1 MAHMGMR
8 RSFRFPL
15 MPTAMQLLLL
25 GRMLATHRH
34 VYNEAVEQRR
44 GAYRR
49 NRMSVT
55 YWDQSAWLKVLR
67 MESGWAR
74 ACNFSSLQATL
85 KRVDR
90 AFQAFFRR
98 VKKGGKPGYPR
109 YKGPDRFNCVEFPTP
124 GDGIKLLEDGFKVR
138 IRNIGTIKVRRYR
151 NIKGSVKTL
160 SIVRDDDKWFLVVS
174 CDLGAA
180 PAVCS
185 TNPPVGIDVGLTTF
199 AMTDQGEA
207 IENPRFFKKAKPAI
221 RRASRKLERRTKR
234 DENRKL
240 VGRQSKRRGKAK
252 RELRK
257 VHRKVREQRRDF
269 VHKEARKIVSRFGL
283 IAMEDL
289 TIKNMVRNHR
299 LAGSISDASW
309 GAFKGAVRHGAE
321 EAGVA
326 FVGVDPR
333 GTSQDCSGCGREVRK
348 GLKVRVHACPYCGL
362 VLDRDVNAARNIL
375 SRAKARTVPAGG
387 VGGVDNLG
395 LLRGDMAC
403 PPLPR
408 GRLGSPRL

>member
-1 MAHMGMR
+1 MGMR
-8 RSFRFPL
+8 RAFRYPL
-15 MPTAMQLLLL
+15 MPTVLQAFLLV
-25 GRMLATHRH
+25 RMLATHRH
-34 VYNEAVEQRR
+34 VYNEALDQRE

-55 YWDQSAWLKVLR
+55 YSDQSAWLKILR
-67 MESGWAR
+67 LESGWAR

-85 KRVDR
+85 RRLDK

-98 VKKGGKPGYPR
+98 LKAGQKPGYPR
-109 YKGPDRFNCVEFPTP
+109 YKGHDRFNCIEFPTP

-138 IRNIGTIKVRRYR
+138 IKNIGTVKVRRYR
-151 NIKGSVKTL
+151 AIEGEVKTVSL
-160 SIVRDDDKWFLVVS
+160 VRDDDKWFLVVS

-185 TNPPVGIDVGLTTF
+185 TNPPVGIDMGLTTF

-207 IENPRFFKKAKPAI
+207 IPNPRFFKKAKPII
-221 RRASRKLERRTKR
+221 RRASRRLERRTKR
-234 DENRKL
+234 DENHKL
-240 VGRQSKRRGKAK
+240 VGRQSKRRNKAK

-289 TIKNMVRNHR
+289 SIGNMLRNHR

-321 EAGVA
+321 GAGVA

-333 GTSQDCSGCGREVRK
+333 GTSQDCSGCGKEVRK
-348 GLKVRVHACPYCGL
+348 GLKVRVHACPHCGL
-362 VLDRDVNAARNIL
+362 VLDRDVNAARNIM
-375 SRAKARTVPAGG
+375 SRALARTVPAGG
-387 VGGVDNLG
+387 VDNADNLG
-395 LLRGDMAC
+395 LLRGDMVR

-408 GRLGSPRL
+408 GCLGSPRL